1 MSNPIAPTKPNES
14 DRRRSTRVMLVIPVE
29 VKYMTK
35 EGPWVQEHAETEV
48 VSLHGAMLR
57 MKARLTPG
65 TQMEVR
71 RPEISKSAKAK
82 VVGAG
87 SPSNDGLAR
96 IAIEILPPNDSTFW
110 GVCFPAAAALPA
122 PKAAEGPRAAVPSPA
137 KPAKPS
143 LVGTR

>member
-1 MSNPIAPTKPNES
+1 
-14 DRRRSTRVMLVIPVE
+14 MLVIPVE

-35 EGPWVQEHAETEV
+35 EGPWVQEHGETEV
-48 VSLHGAMLR
+48 VSQHGAMLR

-71 RPEISKSAKAK
+71 RPEIGKSAKAK

-87 SPSNDGLAR
+87 SPSADGLAR
-96 IAIEILPPNDSTFW
+96 VAIEILAPNDSTFW
-110 GVCFPAAAALPA
+110 GISFPNAVAPPARAAAD
-122 PKAAEGPRAAVPSPA
+122 A
-137 KPAKPS
+137 KSSKPS